1 MALLDRLIP
10 VLVFLTAMTV
20 LADLADAAQLFD
32 VVATRAA
39 RLARGRTP
47 VLFALVVLLATL
59 TTAVLSLD
67 TTAVLLTPVVLALA
81 QRLELDPW
89 PFALTTVWLANT
101 ASLPLPVSNLTNL
114 LAQDRL
120 DLSPGAYARAL
131 ALPALVAVAVT
142 VVGAVLLHRRS
153 LAGRFPS
160 PEPVVV
166 EDRVLLV
173 VAAVA
178 CLAVVPGV
186 LLGLP
191 VALVASLAAAPLVV
205 AFLVRRPAAL
215 TPSLLPWR
223 LVAGTTVLFAAVDL
237 AGPHGLDAL
246 LRKGIGEPLQTAA
259 VAAAG
264 SNLVNNL
271 PAYAALERVVP
282 HDQLTALLIGV
293 NLGPLVTP
301 WGSLA
306 TLLWADRCRARG
318 VEVPWRRFALTG
330 LVLVAALLVACTA
343 VR

>member
-1 MALLDRLIP
+1 MALLDRLLP

-39 RLARGRTP
+39 RFARGRTP
-47 VLFALVVLLATL
+47 VLFGLVVLLATA
-59 TTAVLSLD
+59 TTTLLSLD

-81 QRLELDPW
+81 QRLDLEPW

-101 ASLPLPVSNLTNL
+101 ASLPLPISNLTNL

-120 DLSPGAYARAL
+120 DLSPGAYARSL

-142 VVGAVLLHRRS
+142 VVGAVLLHRRH
-153 LAGRFPS
+153 LTGRYPE
-160 PEPVVV
+160 PEPVAVA
-166 EDRVLLV
+166 DRLLLG
-173 VAAVA
+173 VAALA
-178 CLAVVPGV
+178 CLSVVPTV
-186 LLGLP
+186 LLGLS
-191 VALVASLAAAPLVV
+191 VALASSAAAAVLVL
-205 AFLVRRPAAL
+205 AFLVRRPSAL
-215 TPSLLPWR
+215 TPELLPWR
-223 LVAGTTVLFAAVDL
+223 LVAGTTVLFVAVDL

-246 LRKGIGEPLQTAA
+246 LRKGIGDALQTSA

-293 NLGPLVTP
+293 NVGPLVTP

-318 VEVPWRRFALTG
+318 VDVSWRRFALSG
-330 LVLVAALLVACTA
+330 LVLVPVLLVLCTL

>member
-39 RLARGRTP
+39 RLARGCTP
-47 VLFALVVLLATL
+47 VLFGLVVVLATL

-81 QRLELDPW
+81 QRLDLDPW

-131 ALPALVAVAVT
+131 ALPALVAVGVT
-142 VVGAVLLHRRS
+142 VLGAVLLHRRA
-153 LAGRFPS
+153 LTGRFAAPA
-160 PEPVVV
+160 PVVV
-166 EDRVLLV
+166 ADRVLLG
-173 VAAVA
+173 VAAIA
-178 CLAVVPGV
+178 CLSVVPGV

-191 VALVASLAAAPLVV
+191 VAAVASAAAALLVA
-205 AFLVRRPAAL
+205 AFLVRRPSAL
-215 TPSLLPWR
+215 GLGLLPWR
-223 LVAGTTVLFAAVDL
+223 LVVGTTVLFAAVDV

-246 LRKGIGEPLQTAA
+246 LRKGIGDPLQTAA

-282 HDQLTALLIGV
+282 HDQLTSLLVGV
-293 NLGPLVTP
+293 NVGPLVTP

-318 VEVPWRRFALTG
+318 VEVSWRRFATAG
-330 LVLVAALLVACTA
+330 LVVVPVLLVSSMA